1 MDHSTVYRQRNVLKI
16 QKTERCNIFYKTLHS
31 ETLRWDSSVSRKVV
45 WGEEFLQVDEGL
57 VHGEEDQVVSPHFI
71 IVSLLNLAP
80 RLELKLSGLHR
91 EKMPLTLTFN
101 ILAASTYSLSIQP
114 SLPPQAA
121 WATSPTTCISG
132 NVFNMQQLMRLHTL
146 KRQGEAEGS

>member
-1 MDHSTVYRQRNVLKI
+1 MQR
-16 QKTERCNIFYKTLHS
+16 
-31 ETLRWDSSVSRKVV
+31 
-45 WGEEFLQVDEGL
+45 
-57 VHGEEDQVVSPHFI
+57 EEDQVASPHFI
-71 IVSLLNLAP
+71 TVTLLNLAP
-80 RLELKLSGLHR
+80 RLELKSSGLHR

-121 WATSPTTCISG
+121 WATPPTTCTSG
-132 NVFNMQQLMRLHTL
+132 NVFNMRQLMRLHTL

>member
-1 MDHSTVYRQRNVLKI
+1 M
-16 QKTERCNIFYKTLHS
+16 
-31 ETLRWDSSVSRKVV
+31 
-45 WGEEFLQVDEGL
+45 QVDEGL
-57 VHGEEDQVVSPHFI
+57 MQREEDQVASPHFI
-71 IVSLLNLAP
+71 TVTLLNLAP
-80 RLELKLSGLHR
+80 RLELKSSGLHR

-121 WATSPTTCISG
+121 WATPPTTCTSG
-132 NVFNMQQLMRLHTL
+132 NVFNMRQLMRLHTL